1 MKIGIVDS
9 GGANLASIQF
19 ALDRI
24 GSQSFVSSKV
34 DQLIKADKLLLP
46 GVGAA
51 KKAMQTLHTLGLV
64 KFLQTSQ
71 QPILGI
77 CLGMQ
82 LLFEDSEE
90 GQVECLGL
98 LPGKVKSI
106 PVKRGYSIPHMGW
119 NQLDILKPNP
129 ITNNIPQNSYVYFVH
144 SYYAELSSC
153 CIASTDYH
161 INMSAIVATQGVWGC
176 QFHPERSGV
185 IGAKILQ
192 NFCQYTERRNK

>member
-1 MKIGIVDS
+1 MSYEIPV
-9 GGANLASIQF
+9 L
-19 ALDRI
+19 
-24 GSQSFVSSKV
+24 
-34 DQLIKADKLLLP
+34 
-46 GVGAA
+46 GVC
-51 KKAMQTLHTLGLV
+51 V
-64 KFLQTSQ
+64 
-71 QPILGI
+71 
-77 CLGMQ
+77 GMQ
-82 LLFEDSEE
+82 IMAESSEE
-90 GQVECLGL
+90 GQLQGL
-98 LPGKVKSI
+98 NWVPGKVLRFKSDNELPI
-106 PVKRGYSIPHMGW
+106 NIPHMGW